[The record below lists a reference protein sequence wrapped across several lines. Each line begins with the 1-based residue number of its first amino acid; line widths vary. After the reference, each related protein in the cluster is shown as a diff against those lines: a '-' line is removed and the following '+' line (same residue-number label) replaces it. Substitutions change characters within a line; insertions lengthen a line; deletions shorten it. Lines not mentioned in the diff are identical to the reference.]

1 MRRTQAALRYPAP
14 MLELSFRPLVRDDF
28 PLLSRWLAEPHVA
41 KWWCSPS
48 DMAYVEQEY
57 GPAIDG
63 TDPTELFILQIA
75 GQAVA
80 QPIGL
85 FQRYLLDDY
94 PDWAAAVGFPGA
106 AGIDY
111 LIGEPGLVGQGI
123 GSRAIRAFS
132 ADVLAR
138 YPDANAVVAAPQQAN
153 FASWKALE
161 RAGFGASLGRPARI
175 RRPGRRRPGLRLPP
189 APLMPPH
196 GSRFELPVCPFVV
209 LGIEVRGERKADL
222 RAAAIACP
230 RPHAAA
236 LRFHQPLADRKPQAN
251 SGRLR

>member
-14 MLELSFRPLVRDDF
+14 MLELSFRPLLRDDF

-80 QPIGL
+80 QPIGEPIGL

-111 LIGEPGLVGQGI
+111 LVGEPGLVGQGI

-132 ADVLAR
+132 ADVLPR
-138 YPDANAVVAAPQQAN
+138 YPAANAVVAAPQQAN

-161 RAGFGASLGRPARI
+161 RAGFERAWAGQLESDDPGDAGPA
-175 RRPGRRRPGLRLPP
+175 
-189 APLMPPH
+189 
-196 GSRFELPVCPFVV
+196 FVY
-209 LGIEVRGERKADL
+209 
-222 RAAAIACP
+222 
-230 RPHAAA
+230 
-236 LRFHQPLADRKPQAN
+236 
-251 SGRLR
+251 RLRR